1 MSSASSTKVFNE
13 SVEYA
18 QVGTVHSGAA
28 FCIMKA
34 PIPRNGTFRTNT
46 QTETTRGFPDC
57 FFYKYTEI
65 FKRIKINSKIF

>member
-34 PIPRNGTFRTNT
+34 PIESVRNFVSMG
-46 QTETTRGFPDC
+46 
-57 FFYKYTEI
+57 
-65 FKRIKINSKIF
+65 